1 MHGSIVA
8 IVKKFVDVH
17 HGGEAWNVIL
27 ERGGY
32 PDLVVSP
39 IQTYPDKAVVELLGS
54 ACELLDCTL
63 DDLLVDLGKYAA
75 GELVSLVNSM
85 LHPDWK
91 CFEMLSNVESLI
103 HRMIRIQNPD
113 AQPANIQAFR
123 LSETEMR
130 VIYSSRRGL
139 CSLAHGILLGMGE
152 HYKQDLKITH
162 TTCTKRGDPFCT
174 FDVKIENYEE
184 PETDATEH
192 PEDCIYL
199 NDDDGV
205 DSVPLGNTKIFDTK
219 VMNESRSRETLS
231 PFNKNPQEIPF
242 PKKMGRYAITEVIG
256 KGGMGV
262 VYKATDDVLNRI
274 VAIKTLKTI
283 EVNKELENFFLE
295 EARAMARLSH
305 PNVVR
310 VYDVGIE
317 KSRPYFVMEYLIGK
331 PLSRRLVKGKLN
343 QLLAFKL
350 LSQILEGIN
359 AVHKI
364 GLIHRDIK
372 PANIMLSLDS
382 QHCHVL
388 DFGLAGAVALE
399 KSKDPG
405 FTSGTPGYI
414 APERLEGKPA
424 DYRSDYFSLGC
435 IAFEMFC
442 GRSPFGVGTV
452 SSLLKSM
459 EGFDATVTDW
469 SDSPLELRELISGM
483 LAKDPKERMTDYAEI
498 RQCLTSN
505 IEQLLD

>member
-17 HGGEAWNVIL
+17 HGPEAWSLIL

-39 IQTYPDKAVVELLGS
+39 IQTYPDPAVVELLGA
-54 ACELLDCTL
+54 ACELLDCQL

-123 LSETEMR
+123 LSETEMQ

-152 HYKQDLKITH
+152 HYKQDLQITQ

-174 FDVKIENYEE
+174 FDVKLVNADESAAGSGEK
-184 PETDATEH
+184 PK
-192 PEDCIYL
+192 
-199 NDDDGV
+199 DGIFASDV
-205 DSVPLGNTKIFDTK
+205 QEIDSIAFGNTKIFDTK
-219 VMNESRSRETLS
+219 VMGEKRQRETLS
-231 PFNKNPQEIPF
+231 PFKVGLKEPPL
-242 PKKMGRYAITEVIG
+242 PKKLGRYAISEVIG
-256 KGGMGV
+256 KGGMGI
-262 VYKATDDVLNRI
+262 VYKATDDALNRI
-274 VAIKTLKTI
+274 VAIKTLKTLEI
-283 EVNKELENFFLE
+283 DKELENFFLE
-295 EARAMARLSH
+295 EARAMARLTH

-331 PLSRRLVKGKLN
+331 PLSQRMKKGKLD
-343 QLLAFKL
+343 QLLALKL
-350 LSQILEGIN
+350 LSQVLEGVN

-372 PANIMLSLDS
+372 PANIMLSPDT

-388 DFGLAGAVALE
+388 DFGLAGAVVLDNN
-399 KSKDPG
+399 KDYG
-405 FTSGTPGYI
+405 ATSGTPGYI

-442 GRSPFGVGTV
+442 GRSPFGVGTA
-452 SSLLKSM
+452 SSLLESM
-459 EGFDATVTDW
+459 EGFDPSLKDW
-469 SDSPLELRELISGM
+469 SDSPGELRELITGM
-483 LAKDPKERMTDYAEI
+483 LAKDPKERITDYKEI
-498 RQCLTSN
+498 RQCLTNN
-505 IEQLLD
+505 IERLLD